1 MMKKRHIL
9 HWAMGVVMTP
19 LLGSCAFDELH
30 EIAGGGNGVLSF
42 EVGVEQLHDSQ
53 GWTRASGPQMRPM
66 HSLKLVSAQGDT
78 IYARSQS
85 LGIIN
90 EHSNV
95 SPVTRAAAK
104 TSSSDFYDSFGVI
117 AFNYASTS
125 TWDSEKSS
133 AKPSVYNAKATQS
146 GGKWVVGSG
155 KYWPGA
161 SKKVSFFAY
170 APYSDANDTKGIVL
184 SSNTATGAPKITY
197 TALFFILESS
207 LP

>member
-1 MMKKRHIL
+1 MTMMKKRHVL
-9 HWAMGVVMTP
+9 HLAMGVVMTP

-66 HSLKLVSAQGDT
+66 HSLELVSAQGDT

-95 SPVTRAAAK
+95 SPQSLSPRAEG
-104 TSSSDFYDSFGVI
+104 Y
-117 AFNYASTS
+117 
-125 TWDSEKSS
+125 
-133 AKPSVYNAKATQS
+133 SVPN
-146 GGKWVVGSG
+146 
-155 KYWPGA
+155 
-161 SKKVSFFAY
+161 
-170 APYSDANDTKGIVL
+170 L
-184 SSNTATGAPKITY
+184 
-197 TALFFILESS
+197 
-207 LP
+207 